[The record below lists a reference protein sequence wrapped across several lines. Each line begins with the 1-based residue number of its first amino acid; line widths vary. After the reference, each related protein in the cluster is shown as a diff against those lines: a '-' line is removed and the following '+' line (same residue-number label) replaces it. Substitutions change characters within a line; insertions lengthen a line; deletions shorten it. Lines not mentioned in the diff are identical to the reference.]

1 MSPLTAD
8 SLRTALARVIDPHT
22 GLDFVSGKA
31 VRDVQLD
38 DGVAHLTLEVGYPAK
53 SQVDMLR
60 TLVEQALH
68 ALPGIRHAN
77 VTVTS
82 RIQARVPQRG
92 ARRLPGV
99 KNVVAIASGKG
110 GVGKSTTAVNL
121 ALALAAEGARV
132 GLLDADLY
140 GPSQPL
146 LLGLSGQQSSTPDGK
161 RIAPLI
167 AHGLE
172 VMSIAFLSGGGED
185 TPMIWRGPLAA
196 RALEQLLTET
206 HWHDL
211 DYLFVDMPPG
221 TGDIPLTLA
230 QKAPVTG
237 AALVTTPQDIA
248 LLDVKKGLMMFAK
261 TGIALLGVVENMS
274 VHICPNC
281 GHAEHIFGSGGAEK
295 LCADYGVPFL
305 GSLPL
310 DIHIREQSDN
320 GLPTVLAAPDSEA
333 AQRYR
338 ATALAL
344 AGQLTRL
351 PVDHSSRIPPV
362 VQA

>member
-1 MSPLTAD
+1 MSLTVD
-8 SLRTALARVIDPHT
+8 SLRTALARVTDPNT

-31 VRDVQLD
+31 VRDLRFD
-38 DGVAHLTLEVGYPAK
+38 DGAVRLTLEVGYPAK
-53 SQVDMLR
+53 SQSAPLR
-60 TLVEQALH
+60 ALVEQALRSV
-68 ALPGIRHAN
+68 PGVNRAS
-77 VTVTS
+77 VAVTS
-82 RIQARVPQRG
+82 RIQAHAPQRG
-92 ARRLPGV
+92 VKRLPGV
-99 KNVVAIASGKG
+99 KNVIAIASGKG

-121 ALALAAEGARV
+121 ALALTAEGARV

-146 LLGLSGQQSSTPDGK
+146 MLGLSGQTPGSPDGK
-161 RIAPLI
+161 GMEPLV

-172 VMSIAFLSGGGED
+172 VMSIAFLAGSGED

-196 RALEQLLTET
+196 RALEQLLAET

-237 AALVTTPQDIA
+237 VALVTTPQDIA
-248 LLDVKKGLMMFAK
+248 LLDVKKGLRMFEK

-274 VHICPNC
+274 VHVCPNC
-281 GHAEHIFGSGGAEK
+281 GHAEHIFGSGGAER

-310 DIHIREQSDN
+310 DIHIREQSDD
-320 GLPTVLAAPDSEA
+320 GLPTVVAAPDSEA

-338 ATALAL
+338 AAALAI
-344 AGQLTRL
+344 AGHLTRL
-351 PVDHSSRIPPV
+351 PVDHNSRIPPV
-362 VQA
+362 VRA